1 MMIIIVIVLLL
12 PITMT
17 TIIIMIK
24 INIIM
29 KMITKETENAN
40 TFFQKYFSKG
50 SFLLNKPK

>member
-17 TIIIMIK
+17 TMIIMIK
-24 INIIM
+24 IINIIM

-40 TFFQKYFSKG
+40 TFFKN
-50 SFLLNKPK
+50 SFRKVLFC